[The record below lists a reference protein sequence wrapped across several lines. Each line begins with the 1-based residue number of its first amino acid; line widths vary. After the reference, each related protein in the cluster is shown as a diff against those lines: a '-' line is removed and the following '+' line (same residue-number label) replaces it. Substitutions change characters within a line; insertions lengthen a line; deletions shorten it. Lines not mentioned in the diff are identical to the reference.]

1 MRKILLSVLLLF
13 LAGFVT
19 MNAQPGMVVW
29 KNGQPVGYRIS
40 DVDRVE
46 FVDNVSEYLER
57 EYVDLGLPSG
67 TLWATCNV
75 GAENPEESGDYFAW
89 GETETKASYYWDTY
103 TWMNEGYDSW
113 SQINKYT
120 FEDGQTSACWYSGG
134 AFVGDGKKNLSMADD
149 AAAKNWGSQWQMP
162 TRAQFEEL
170 INTAYTTSEFTTQNG
185 VNGLKVT
192 GKNGNSIFLPAAGN
206 RLITDSYYVGNEGRY
221 WSRSLSPSYSDYASF
236 LSFNSSGKLLDT
248 GLRAQGCCIRPVRVK
263 EHKYVELGL
272 PSGTLWATCNIGAD
286 SPEEYGDYFAW
297 GETEPKSEYSWNTY
311 FYTEDGGKTIK
322 KYNLD
327 GDPFLLPED
336 DAATANWGSDWQMPT
351 SKQFYELRY
360 NTTTTWTTQNG
371 VNGVRFTGTNG
382 NSIFLP
388 AAGSYDS
395 DGLNFEGMFGTCWTS
410 EYLQNQYT
418 LWEAYVFSFGEDE
431 TIRQLYSDYRSNGNS
446 VRPVRK
452 K

>member
-248 GLRAQGCCIRPVRVK
+248 GLRAQGCCIRPVRK
-263 EHKYVELGL
+263 THEYVDLGL
-272 PSGTLWATCNIGAD
+272 PSGTLWATCNVGAEE
-286 SPEEYGDYFAW
+286 PEEFGDYFAW
-297 GETEPKSEYSWNTY
+297 GETKPKDDYSENTY
-311 FYTEDGGKTIK
+311 FDTEDGGKTLK
-322 KYNLD
+322 KYNGD
-327 GDPFLLPED
+327 GDPILLPED
-336 DAATANWGSDWQMPT
+336 DAATANWGSDWRMPLYE
-351 SKQFYELRY
+351 QFQELL
-360 NTTTTWTTQNG
+360 NSTTTTWTKQNG
-371 VNGVRFTGTNG
+371 VNGLLVTGTNG

-388 AAGSYDS
+388 AAGWHSYAQ
-395 DGLNFEGMFGTCWTS
+395 LNYEGMYGSYWTS
-410 EYLQNQYT
+410 EYYATPEYRWN
-418 LWEAYVFSFGEDE
+418 AFVFSIGEGKDPG
-431 TIRQLYSDYRSNGNS
+431 LYIDSRYCGHT